1 MLPLISKSIPKHDQK
16 CEHMSF
22 LNTSTVRSE
31 ANLHAHTSRCMHND
45 NRNYDIK
52 LKDNCSKD
60 ETPGLN
66 NKSYDTDMH
75 K

>member
-1 MLPLISKSIPKHDQK
+1 
-16 CEHMSF
+16 MSF